1 MPVRAALRRSP
12 VTVRRT
18 WLRSR
23 AGGPATTAVDPSRQR
38 APRCCRRFRSPKRPP
53 PPSESGLPCRTRD
66 GRRGRP
72 LSDDPNHQAKEAIAM
87 PNALPIMTLGSRATG
102 PEPFHHKRGEQRR
115 SGAARANC
123 LNRNGSQARA
133 CIHARSWLLRHAAVW
148 SSHPTQ
154 QAAGCSQGC
163 ECPRWSAQDIDSAQ
177 VCASL
182 SCREKSA
189 AEARPSLSLGRA
201 LKSARI
207 QGTKRARAAWACS
220 LRRRSTYPF
229 SNRGRFSGAR
239 PLARRHDLG
248 GRPAPGLAL
257 T

>member
-148 SSHPTQ
+148 SSTPDASFMHFP
-154 QAAGCSQGC
+154 SV
-163 ECPRWSAQDIDSAQ
+163 SAIA
-177 VCASL
+177 
-182 SCREKSA
+182 
-189 AEARPSLSLGRA
+189 
-201 LKSARI
+201 
-207 QGTKRARAAWACS
+207 
-220 LRRRSTYPF
+220 
-229 SNRGRFSGAR
+229 
-239 PLARRHDLG
+239 
-248 GRPAPGLAL
+248 
-257 T
+257 

>member
-148 SSHPTQ
+148 SHTRRSYS
-154 QAAGCSQGC
+154 AG
-163 ECPRWSAQDIDSAQ
+163 
-177 VCASL
+177 V
-182 SCREKSA
+182 
-189 AEARPSLSLGRA
+189 AEAANDCAGLRMALIPRNSAHRCRA
-201 LKSARI
+201 GKSPPL
-207 QGTKRARAAWACS
+207 QRARP
-220 LRRRSTYPF
+220 RRRAAS
-229 SNRGRFSGAR
+229 
-239 PLARRHDLG
+239 RRV
-248 GRPAPGLAL
+248 
-257 T
+257 